1 MSTSISIA
9 IICGANLQILNVNA
23 NFGGSAHDSL
33 IWRNSGVHDTL
44 EGLYQE
50 RNARAWLIGD
60 IKKALAI
67 EIFCKNIKPKFE
79 ARSGIFLS
87 LHNCW
92 IQLL

>member
-1 MSTSISIA
+1 
-9 IICGANLQILNVNA
+9 VNA

-67 EIFCKNIKPKFE
+67 EIFLQKY
-79 ARSGIFLS
+79 
-87 LHNCW
+87 
-92 IQLL
+92 